1 MIARNRGESEQ
12 KTSILMENKN
22 SKPMRKVLQIMA
34 LASSLLAAIAISSC
48 RSQVNQPTAA
58 LSSAAVD
65 CRAIEHEM
73 GKTEICG
80 TPQRIIVL
88 GPYVLESLL
97 ALNVQPAGYA
107 DHIAF
112 HQEDY
117 TDPSQQIPYLGNQ
130 ITQPIANVGLAH
142 TPSIESLAK
151 VKPDLILGTK
161 LMNREQYE
169 TLSKLAPTVLIEYDN
184 TEKKLKTIAHTLD
197 RPDQADQ
204 LLAQTAKQVDAAQ
217 KTFVP
222 LVKTHPNVALLSV
235 SESLEIT
242 FSYDGGLCHSLVE
255 TLGFEIVV
263 PSGLEQGDSSPS
275 VPISLEA
282 LPQFNDADLVI
293 LLGHNFSDL
302 KQFEGMDRFEENQL
316 SKLKQAWKGNA
327 IAQSLDAS
335 KAGRVYFIPTYL
347 CAGLPGTIGT
357 ELYLDELKQQLL
369 LADE

>member
-1 MIARNRGESEQ
+1 
-12 KTSILMENKN
+12 MENKN
-22 SKPMRKVLQIMA
+22 SKPLRKVLQIMG

-48 RSQVNQPTAA
+48 CSQVNQPTTA
-58 LSSAAVD
+58 LSSAVVD

-97 ALNVQPAGYA
+97 ALNVQPVGYA

-169 TLSKLAPTVLIEYDN
+169 TLSKLVPTVLVEYNHTD
-184 TEKKLKTIAHTLD
+184 KKLKTLA
-197 RPDQADQ
+197 QALNRSEQVDQ
-204 LLAQTAKQVDAAQ
+204 LVAQTAKQVEAAQ
-217 KTFVP
+217 KNFAP
-222 LVKTHPNVALLSV
+222 LVTTHPKVALLSV

-255 TLGFEIVV
+255 TLGFQLVG
-263 PSGLEQGDSSPS
+263 PSGLDQGNSNPS

-282 LPQFNDADLVI
+282 LPQFNDADLFI
-293 LLGHNFSDL
+293 LLRHNFNDL
-302 KQFEGMDRFEENQL
+302 KQFEGMDRFEEQQL
-316 SKLKQAWKGNA
+316 SKLKQAWEGNA

-335 KAGRVYFIPTYL
+335 QSGRVYFIPVYL
-347 CAGLPGTIGT
+347 CAGLPGSIGT
-357 ELYLDELKQQLL
+357 ELYLNELKQQLL
-369 LADE
+369 SIQ